1 MSPRT
6 RTLRL
11 PHLSLLALAAIC
23 TVLIALCIGV
33 ALAMR
38 GSLTDYNSGPDA
50 LAELRLDMPS
60 VMADGLAILSDDEV
74 QEQLAAEIGTE
85 AAGVDIDEGAARLGV
100 TRENLADGADVV
112 VTGIFTGERT
122 YVYQAF
128 VCQMCV
134 TSVISG
140 EGVRVG
146 DIIGVYEGFKITEPE
161 NYSGQAQLSDERE
174 VSTAG
179 TAPSLRGVM
188 PFAQEREY
196 LLFLQYK
203 TYPAGQRRT
212 SDIEHYTPAY
222 SPYGTIDVEVLEHP
236 DRVFVGLAADAGLT
250 FGGAAGYDILVW
262 DEAARATYLAG
273 CRQLLERY
281 L

>member
-11 PHLSLLALAAIC
+11 PSLSLPMLMAIG
-23 TVLIALCIGV
+23 TALIALCIGV

-38 GSLTDYNSGPDA
+38 GSLTDYNSDPDA

-74 QEQLAAEIGTE
+74 QEQLAVEIGAD
-85 AAGVDIDEGAARLGV
+85 AAGVDINEGAARLGV

-128 VCQMCV
+128 VCQMRV

-161 NYSGQAQLSDERE
+161 NYSGQAQLSSERE

-196 LLFLQYK
+196 LLFLQHK

-212 SDIEHYTPAY
+212 SSIEHYTPVY
-222 SPYGTIDVEVLEHP
+222 SPYGTIYVEILEHP
-236 DRVFVGLAADAGLT
+236 DRVLVGLVADMGLT
-250 FGGAAGYDILVW
+250 FGDVAGYDIVVL
-262 DEAARATYLAG
+262 DEDAKDSYLAG
-273 CRQLLERY
+273 CQQLLERY